1 MNFEEYLM
9 AVRSGALEDK
19 QKQKAEK
26 LKGISTEIEYAQR
39 LCDWVETH
47 GGLLYVE
54 TGEDAL
60 AALAKFDRELV
71 TGIDI
76 ETAKTIDHP
85 LAGLLPAVSRIRLV
99 QLWQP
104 KQPVIVVDCFKVG
117 FDWLDDIKDMKL
129 VAHNALF
136 EIKHFMRVMDKVPEI
151 TCSMLMMRPF
161 AGKNLSLIA
170 TIKEA
175 DGMLNE
181 GDAIDALK
189 LDMSKSLQVSD
200 WSRPRLLKEQ
210 IYYAAADAI
219 AACLLHKTLSLAYQ
233 HADLEYTQAQALLQ
247 RMVGVVANQA
257 PIGLNLT
264 EHAKRVESWDY
275 EVQTL
280 ESELAQQG
288 LNNPKSTK
296 AKQAWLEEMLNA
308 EELVGW
314 PLTAT
319 GTLSTEAKVIL
330 KFGSTLPHLKKLTD
344 FTRVSS
350 LSANFGKK
358 LADIAVD
365 GRLYP
370 GYRIAG
376 AATGRFGCSQPNLQ
390 NVPKD
395 LRHFFVAPEGWKFV
409 TGDLSQ
415 IELRV
420 AGMLADE
427 AVINEAYKN
436 GEDLHKLMGA
446 KLARVSVG
454 QVTKKERQ
462 MAKAANFGLLYGAGA
477 NTLKNYAAVSYGV
490 NMSIAEAQL
499 TKQAFHDMY
508 PTLTQWQQRMVTD
521 TNLLGYSQSHH
532 YKLRRHYSEEVYTH
546 AMNFPVQSTAAEVLM
561 TAMMHID
568 ARLPNDGSIRICLT
582 VYDELMLIARDEAVN
597 KAALLL
603 RDGFKNGF
611 LTVFP
616 DGATNGL
623 VGIGS
628 GQNWAEA
635 AEDNS
640 VRQEWSL

>member
-1 MNFEEYLM
+1 M
-9 AVRSGALEDK
+9 
-19 QKQKAEK
+19 
-26 LKGISTEIEYAQR
+26 
-39 LCDWVETH
+39 
-47 GGLLYVE
+47 
-54 TGEDAL
+54 
-60 AALAKFDRELV
+60 
-71 TGIDI
+71 
-76 ETAKTIDHP
+76 
-85 LAGLLPAVSRIRLV
+85 
-99 QLWQP
+99 
-104 KQPVIVVDCFKVG
+104 
-117 FDWLDDIKDMKL
+117 
-129 VAHNALF
+129 
-136 EIKHFMRVMDKVPEI
+136 
-151 TCSMLMMRPF
+151 
-161 AGKNLSLIA
+161 
-170 TIKEA
+170 
-175 DGMLNE
+175 
-181 GDAIDALK
+181 
-189 LDMSKSLQVSD
+189 
-200 WSRPRLLKEQ
+200 
-210 IYYAAADAI
+210 
-219 AACLLHKTLSLAYQ
+219 
-233 HADLEYTQAQALLQ
+233 
-247 RMVGVVANQA
+247 
-257 PIGLNLT
+257 
-264 EHAKRVESWDY
+264 
-275 EVQTL
+275 
-280 ESELAQQG
+280 
-288 LNNPKSTK
+288 
-296 AKQAWLEEMLNA
+296 
-308 EELVGW
+308 
-314 PLTAT
+314 
-319 GTLSTEAKVIL
+319 
-330 KFGSTLPHLKKLTD
+330 
-344 FTRVSS
+344 
-350 LSANFGKK
+350 
-358 LADIAVD
+358 
-365 GRLYP
+365 
-370 GYRIAG
+370 
-376 AATGRFGCSQPNLQ
+376 
-390 NVPKD
+390 
-395 LRHFFVAPEGWKFV
+395 

-446 KLARVSVG
+446 KLADVSVD